1 MIISIFYSTVR
12 RASPERRAP
21 PPPPEKRVASPI
33 SFSIEKRPNPV
44 VPNAQGLKRKKAVS
58 PPQNE
63 SRRGAAAAKSQAT
76 GGGSGG
82 VRRGEKHRSS
92 NSSSSESSNSSGSG
106 SDSSDSASSAGS
118 NRKGK
123 HASARRH
130 DKTALEKKGSS
141 KTGKIWINFR
151 LGESLLILS
160 SCSFKIRVEQHLVEE
175 NDPPRRIIETAARG
189 GGCDRPETVQ
199 IVVI

>member
-1 MIISIFYSTVR
+1 M
-12 RASPERRAP
+12 SPERRAP

-44 VPNAQGLKRKKAVS
+44 VPNAQPLKRKKAVS
-58 PPQNE
+58 PPQSE

-76 GGGSGG
+76 TGG
-82 VRRGEKHRSS
+82 VRRGEKRRSS
-92 NSSSSESSNSSGSG
+92 NSSSSGSSNSSGSG

-141 KTGKIWINFR
+141 KTGTIGCSWNREGVAINV
-151 LGESLLILS
+151 ILS
-160 SCSFKIRVEQHLVEE
+160 SCSFKVRVEQHLVEE
-175 NDPPRRIIETAARG
+175 DDPPRGIIETAACG

-199 IVVI
+199 VVVI